1 MWEHSEETLSIPDSA
16 PQLRAPPQPSICL
29 PAPQR
34 SSLPSSH
41 AHPPRSRHSLACQAV
56 LFQPT
61 RCTLGYPHTVGSLS
75 SWVFLKP
82 YIFMSAKP
90 VGTSPSPP
98 HPAQALGGCFGGE
111 SFLSCHRFFF
121 ELSAWLLPPL
131 LQPQPFQLSGTWL
144 DLSVHQES
152 PQWSRTHVSSQS
164 QPTHPTKLLHLSPS
178 AGLAQAY
185 Q

>member
-16 PQLRAPPQPSICL
+16 PQLKAPPQPSICL

-34 SSLPSSH
+34 SSLPSSRP
-41 AHPPRSRHSLACQAV
+41 HPPRSRHSLACQTV

-61 RCTLGYPHTVGSLS
+61 RCTLGYPHTVGFLS

-90 VGTSPSPP
+90 VCTSPPSST
-98 HPAQALGGCFGGE
+98 GTGRMFWGE
-111 SFLSCHRFFF
+111 SFLCCHRFFF

-152 PQWSRTHVSSQS
+152 PRWSRMHVSSQN
-164 QPTHPTKLLHLSPS
+164 QPTHPTKFLHLSPS